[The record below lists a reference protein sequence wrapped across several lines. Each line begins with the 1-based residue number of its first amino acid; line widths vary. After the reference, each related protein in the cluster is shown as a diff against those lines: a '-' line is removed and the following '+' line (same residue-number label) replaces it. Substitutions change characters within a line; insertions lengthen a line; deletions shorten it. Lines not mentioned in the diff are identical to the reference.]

1 MMQLKRV
8 FSLLVFFSLS
18 LLVSATE
25 GMWLPVLIGNNIEEM
40 QRMGL
45 QLTARDLYN
54 EDGPSLKDA
63 IVRFGR
69 GCTGA
74 FISPEGLLIT
84 NHHCGLGQIQRH
96 SSVENDYLTHGF
108 WAKNKQEELPNPG
121 LSITLLVR
129 MEDVTEQVVPKL
141 RDGMTE
147 QERAS
152 AINQLTREI
161 AQAATEDGKYETQVA
176 PFYYGNEYFLFVY
189 QVYRDVRLVGAPPES
204 MGSFGG
210 DEDNWMWP
218 RHTGD
223 FSLFRVYANADNEP
237 ADYSP
242 ENMPYRPAHFF
253 PVSNRGVRENDF
265 TLVYGFPG
273 RTSQYLTSDAVSFVL
288 EKQNPVSIDL
298 RSRTLDIYNQEMG
311 ASDRVRIQYTAKH
324 SGVSNSWKRW
334 QGEIRG
340 LERLDAVELKKE
352 LEQEFSRWAALPENA
367 GRYAGLLGAF
377 ENLYEEINP
386 YRYATTLYN
395 EAGRRVE
402 LIRFAQSF
410 EALVKK
416 SKERNADPEEIS
428 KIAERLSLSASTFFK
443 DYHLPTDQRILVAML
458 DRYVTLAEQPL
469 VPPVLMEIRRQ
480 YGSDLQKYADR
491 LFSRSIL
498 ASESKTMDLLNNY
511 KASDYRKLE
520 KDPAFSLAMSLANH
534 HSEQVRPVES
544 NLDSKLDS
552 LYRLYTAGLREM
564 RPEQNF
570 FPDANSTLRITYGNV
585 EGSYPRDAVKYLYRS
600 TADGI
605 LEKAA
610 NTQIPDYRI
619 PARLN
624 QLINNK
630 DFAPYD
636 RDGDLIINFLASNH
650 TTGGNSGSPVIDG
663 RGAFIGINFDRT
675 WESTMSDIM
684 FDPEQCRNITANSQY
699 ILWVIDRYAGMKY
712 LLDEMEIITE

>member
-1 MMQLKRV
+1 MQFKRL
-8 FSLLVFFSLS
+8 FTLLFIISISFRVE
-18 LLVSATE
+18 ATE
-25 GMWLPVLIGNNIEEM
+25 GMWLPVLIGNNIETM
-40 QRMGL
+40 QQMGL
-45 QLTARDLYN
+45 QLSASDLYN
-54 EDGPSLKDA
+54 ENGPSLKDG

-74 FISPEGLLIT
+74 FLSDEGLLIT

-108 WAKNKQEELPNPG
+108 WAKSKEEELPNPG
-121 LSITLLVR
+121 LTITLLVR
-129 MEDVTEQVVPKL
+129 MEDVTDQVIPKL
-141 RDGMTE
+141 REGMTE
-147 QERAS
+147 QERATAVS
-152 AINQLTREI
+152 QLTREI
-161 AQAATEDGKYETQVA
+161 AKTAAEDGKYETQIA

-223 FSLFRVYANADNEP
+223 FSIFRVYANADNEP
-237 ADYSP
+237 AEFSP
-242 ENMPYRPAHFF
+242 DNKPYRPAHFF
-253 PVSNRGVRENDF
+253 PISNKGVRQDDF
-265 TLVYGFPG
+265 TMVYGFPG
-273 RTSQYLTSDAVSFVL
+273 RTSQYLTSDAVQFVL

-298 RSRTLDIYNQEMG
+298 RTRTLDIYNQEMD
-311 ASDRVRIQYTAKH
+311 ASDAVRIQYSAKH
-324 SGVSNSWKRW
+324 SGVSNAWKRW

-340 LERLDAVELKKE
+340 LERLDAVERKAE
-352 LEQEFSRWAALPENA
+352 LEKDFQQWASRPENA
-367 GRYAGLLGAF
+367 GRYEGLLNAF
-377 ENLYEEINP
+377 EELYEELNP
-386 YRYATTLYN
+386 YRYATTVYN
-395 EAGRRVE
+395 EAGRRIE
-402 LIRFAQSF
+402 LVRFAQGF
-410 EALVKK
+410 DELVKK
-416 SKERNADPEEIS
+416 SRERNADPEELAILV
-428 KIAERLSLSASTFFK
+428 ERLKNQTTSFFK
-443 DYHLPTDQRILVAML
+443 DYHQPTDQRILMVML
-458 DRYVTLAEQPL
+458 DRYLALAEQPL

-520 KDPAFSLAMSLANH
+520 KDPAFALAMSLANFH
-534 HSEQVRPVES
+534 TEQVRPVES

-570 FPDANSTLRITYGNV
+570 FPDANSTLRITYGKV
-585 EGSYPRDAVKYLYRS
+585 EGSYPRDAVSYVYHS
-600 TADGI
+600 TAKGI
-605 LEKAA
+605 MEKAVM
-610 NTQIPDYRI
+610 TQVPDYHI
-619 PARLN
+619 PERLE
-624 QLINNK
+624 QLISHK
-630 DFAPYD
+630 DYAPYD
-636 RDGDLIINFLASNH
+636 HDGELIVNFLASNH
-650 TTGGNSGSPVIDG
+650 TTGGNSGSPVLDG
-663 RGAFIGINFDRT
+663 SGAFIGINFDRT

-712 LLDEMEIITE
+712 LLDEMVIVNE